1 MATSAGSTHRDAVE
15 PFPQPLLS
23 VIVPVFNESAVIR
36 AFYDRAT
43 RALSVIPGV
52 DYELVFVDD
61 GSRDDSCQQLATL
74 ADSDPHLRIIKFSR
88 NFGHQVAIT
97 AGLDLAQGDCLA
109 VIDADLQDPPEVIGD
124 MVQKWREGYD
134 VVYGVRGDRDGEGQ
148 LKLLTASVFYRLLNR
163 ITKINIPVDVGDFR
177 LMSRRAA
184 NHLRRL
190 REQDRFVRGLVS
202 WIGFRQTG
210 VSYHRDK
217 RFAGETKYPY
227 RKMIKFALDGITS
240 FSTMPLKIATWMGYA
255 ASALA
260 FLYLASVFVQKLLG
274 YTVEGWA
281 TIMVAL
287 LFLGGTQLIC
297 LGIIGEYVG
306 RIFSESK
313 GRPLYI
319 IDTVIGADATGANGA
334 DPLPAGRRRAGR
346 RTAGALA
353 LMAQVFL
360 TGASGFLGRSV
371 ATRFRLRGHRVAA
384 LRRQPDGDSRHGR
397 R

>member
-1 MATSAGSTHRDAVE
+1 
-15 PFPQPLLS
+15 LS
-23 VIVPVFNESAVIR
+23 VIVPVYNESAVIR
-36 AFYDRAT
+36 AFYARAT
-43 RALSVIPGV
+43 QALAAIPDT
-52 DYELVFVDD
+52 DYELMFVDD
-61 GSRDDSCQQLATL
+61 GSRDDSFDQLASI
-74 ADSDPHLRIIKFSR
+74 AAVDAHVQVIRFSR

-97 AGLDLAQGDCLA
+97 AGLDLAGGDCLA
-109 VIDADLQDPPEVIGD
+109 VIDADLQDPPEVLGD
-124 MVQKWREGYD
+124 MVREWRAGSD
-134 VVYGVRGDRDGEGQ
+134 VVYGVRGDRDGEGRM
-148 LKLLTASVFYRLLNR
+148 KLLTASMFYRVLNR
-163 ITKINIPVDVGDFR
+163 ITRINIPVDVGDFR

-184 NHLRRL
+184 NELRQL

-217 RFAGETKYPY
+217 RYAGETKYPY

-319 IDTVIGADATGANGA
+319 IDEIRSLGGRRVPSGANA
-334 DPLPAGRRRAGR
+334 ASDPR
-346 RTAGALA
+346 
-353 LMAQVFL
+353 MATPFAH
-360 TGASGFLGRSV
+360 T
-371 ATRFRLRGHRVAA
+371 
-384 LRRQPDGDSRHGR
+384 P
-397 R
+397 